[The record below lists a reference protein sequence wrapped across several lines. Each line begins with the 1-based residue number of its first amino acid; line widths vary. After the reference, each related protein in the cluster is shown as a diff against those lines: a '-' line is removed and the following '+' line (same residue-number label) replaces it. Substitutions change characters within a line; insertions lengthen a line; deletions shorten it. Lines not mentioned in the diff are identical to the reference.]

1 MKRVAAA
8 SLSAGVMI
16 GILAGRV
23 VTEVAEKGG
32 GAFSFSRDNPCLPD
46 GVPANDLG
54 KAIVLTNQKA
64 GGDILAG
71 ACGPDSILKDD
82 KHVCESHFLARH
94 ALGYD
99 LAVGDTR
106 KCIPYEEVAELCGS
120 GNPPTDSSF
129 CEQAFDFQRRR
140 LKP

>member
-1 MKRVAAA
+1 MKWVAAA

-23 VTEVAEKGG
+23 VTQVAETGG
-32 GAFSFSRDNPCLPD
+32 GAFGFLGDNPCSPD

-54 KAIVLTNQKA
+54 KAIVLTNQKI

-71 ACGPDSILKDD
+71 VCGPDSILKDNM
-82 KHVCESHFLARH
+82 HACESHFLARH

-99 LAVGDTR
+99 LADGDTR
-106 KCIPYEEVAELCGS
+106 KCIPYEEVAELCS
-120 GNPPTDSSF
+120 NGNPPTDSSF
-129 CEQAFDFQRRR
+129 CQQAFDFQRRR